1 MHVGIGRVLQCLSR
15 SLTQIL
21 MHVGM
26 ARVAQGTEFVRVN
39 GSMQRLSQEPQPK
52 HASARDG
59 VNMHF
64 ETGLHRTLPQ
74 TSQTLPWQKLVST

>member
-1 MHVGIGRVLQCLSR
+1 MHVGIGRVLQCLS

-21 MHVGM
+21 MHVGI

-39 GSMQRLSQEPQPK
+39 GSMQRLSQEQPK

-74 TSQTLPWQKLVST
+74 TSQTLPWQKLVSA